1 MSYSIVRVS
10 KVKSGT
16 NITGIQ
22 KHVQR
27 ENNNYEIEDIDHS
40 KTYLNY
46 DLVNA
51 NKQYFNNLIDQ
62 NIEQNY
68 TCKIKIRIDSIK
80 LIDGLITSYNDF
92 FDNQTPED

>member
-16 NITGIQ
+16 NTTGIQ

-27 ENNNYEIEDIDHS
+27 ENNNYENEDIDHS

-51 NKQYFNNLIDQ
+51 NKQNFNNLIDEKSNRIIQ
-62 NIEQNY
+62 AKEKLEQTRLN
-68 TCKIKIRIDSIK
+68 T
-80 LIDGLITSYNDF
+80 LMV
-92 FDNQTPED
+92 

>member
-16 NITGIQ
+16 NTTGIQ

-27 ENNNYEIEDIDHS
+27 ENNNYENEDIDHS

-46 DLVNA
+46 D
-51 NKQYFNNLIDQ
+51 
-62 NIEQNY
+62 
-68 TCKIKIRIDSIK
+68 
-80 LIDGLITSYNDF
+80 
-92 FDNQTPED
+92 

>member
-16 NITGIQ
+16 NTTGIQ

-27 ENNNYEIEDIDHS
+27 ENNNYENEDIDHS

-51 NKQYFNNLIDQ
+51 NKQNFNNLIDMISLIIKRQ
-62 NIEQNY
+62 
-68 TCKIKIRIDSIK
+68 KIQSSFLNMLKS
-80 LIDGLITSYNDF
+80 F
-92 FDNQTPED
+92 

>member
-16 NITGIQ
+16 NTTGIQ

-27 ENNNYEIEDIDHS
+27 ENNNYENEDIDHS

-51 NKQYFNNLIDQ
+51 NKQNFNNLIDEK
-62 NIEQNY
+62 IEQNHAIY
-68 TCKIKIRIDSIK
+68 I
-80 LIDGLITSYNDF
+80 ITFLLTECMLHFLN
-92 FDNQTPED
+92 

>member
-16 NITGIQ
+16 NTTGIQ

-27 ENNNYEIEDIDHS
+27 ENNNYENEDIDHS

-51 NKQYFNNLIDQ
+51 NKQ
-62 NIEQNY
+62 
-68 TCKIKIRIDSIK
+68 
-80 LIDGLITSYNDF
+80 
-92 FDNQTPED
+92 